1 MKACCA
7 TCASRRRASSRSPWW
22 RRWSHRKK
30 TSWKRRKRETSRQ
43 DLPRVRIR
51 RACARLQGRPDLEP
65 LPHRARQDSAQSVV
79 GNVFAAPAAARDGDQ
94 ARAAA
99 RLDSVH
105 QGSHRINTKPSW
117 WRLLLALV
125 AFVFWAPASL
135 VGLPCAALLILA
147 PASDPPSGGGWSQ
160 PIAGILGAVSVAL
173 LVIGGGGG
181 GGRLAAVTSAYIVLT
196 TAAFVSLVLLRP
208 DAILRQALRS
218 VVAAGVAC
226 ALLIQVMWGSE
237 AWRGLAWEAT
247 RHANDCGSGARRV
260 PDLRADGAV
269 HEPDLA
275 RDAGAADARG
285 PRARLAV
292 ARADRDGR
300 ERSAC
305 PAHAVQGLQ
314 HRRRLGVGHYR
325 LVGRADSARLE
336 RAAHRGDKR
345 GARRRHALRPAR
357 RDLRRGVRRL
367 GRRAG
372 AHGGR
377 SGGTGRPALIRA
389 PRALHPRD
397 HRYVVPVPPPAG
409 RGEGQAAVQ
418 YNLRVERWRSFC
430 GKTYNI
436 WARSAKS

>member
-22 RRWSHRKK
+22 RRWSRRKK

-65 LPHRARQDSAQSVV
+65 LPHRARQDSAQPVV
-79 GNVFAAPAAARDGDQ
+79 GNVCAAPAAARDGDQ

-105 QGSHRINTKPSW
+105 QGSHSINTKPSW

-196 TAAFVSLVLLRP
+196 TAAFVSLVLVRP

-226 ALLIQVMWGSE
+226 ALLIRVMWGSE

-247 RHANDCGSGARRV
+247 RQASSAMRTIVEVAPDAFPIYEPMVRFMSLTWPGMLALQTLAGLALAWQLHVRIATAGSGVRV
-260 PDLRADGAV
+260 PLTRFKDFNIGDGWVWGIIAWLGVLILPVSSALHIAGTNVGLVAGTLFVLR
-269 HEPDLA
+269 
-275 RDAGAADARG
+275 GAAIVATFAEAFG
-285 PRARLAV
+285 VSAVALVLMAAAAAALAV
-292 ARADRDGR
+292 
-300 ERSAC
+300 
-305 PAHAVQGLQ
+305 PLLFVLPGLCTLGITDTWYQ
-314 HRRRLGVGHYR
+314 YRRRLAEA
-325 LVGRADSARLE
+325 RARQ
-336 RAAHRGDKR
+336 
-345 GARRRHALRPAR
+345 
-357 RDLRRGVRRL
+357 
-367 GRRAG
+367 
-372 AHGGR
+372 R
-377 SGGTGRPALIRA
+377 SNT
-389 PRALHPRD
+389 
-397 HRYVVPVPPPAG
+397 
-409 RGEGQAAVQ
+409 
-418 YNLRVERWRSFC
+418 
-430 GKTYNI
+430 T
-436 WARSAKS
+436 

>member
-22 RRWSHRKK
+22 RRWSRRKK

-65 LPHRARQDSAQSVV
+65 LPHRARQDSAQPVV
-79 GNVFAAPAAARDGDQ
+79 GNVCAAPAAARDGDQ

-147 PASDPPSGGGWSQ
+147 PASDPPSWGGWSQ

-173 LVIGGGGG
+173 LVIGGGGGG

-247 RHANDCGSGARRV
+247 RQASSAMRTIVEVAPDAFPIYEPMVRFVSLTWPGMLVLQTLAGLALASQLHRRIAAPPSEESAPVARFKDFYMGDGWV
-260 PDLRADGAV
+260 WGIVAWLGVLILPVSSFLHVAGTNVGLVASTLYVLR
-269 HEPDLA
+269 
-275 RDAGAADARG
+275 GAAIVATFAEAFG
-285 PRARLAV
+285 ISAVALLIVGAAAAALAV
-292 ARADRDGR
+292 
-300 ERSAC
+300 
-305 PAHAVQGLQ
+305 PLVFVLPGLCTLGITDTWYQ
-314 HRRRLGVGHYR
+314 YRRRL
-325 LVGRADSARLE
+325 AEARE
-336 RAAHRGDKR
+336 RQ
-345 GARRRHALRPAR
+345 
-357 RDLRRGVRRL
+357 
-367 GRRAG
+367 
-372 AHGGR
+372 R
-377 SGGTGRPALIRA
+377 SNT
-389 PRALHPRD
+389 
-397 HRYVVPVPPPAG
+397 
-409 RGEGQAAVQ
+409 
-418 YNLRVERWRSFC
+418 
-430 GKTYNI
+430 T
-436 WARSAKS
+436 